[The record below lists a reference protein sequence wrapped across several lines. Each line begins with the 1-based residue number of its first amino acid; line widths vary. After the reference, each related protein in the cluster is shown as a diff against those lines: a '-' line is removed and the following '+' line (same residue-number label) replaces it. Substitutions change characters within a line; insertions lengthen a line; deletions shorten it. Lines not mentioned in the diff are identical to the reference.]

1 MKGIRALLE
10 SKVDFEINTLILSN
24 NMNDSHVQTSSE
36 LEIHFSEQ
44 LDFIQ
49 SSAESYDSG
58 RTSEAKR
65 IALAIRVLV
74 HDTKRSKSLLTQ
86 LNKKTALFLD
96 TAESFDSDS
105 VMTFSGLIL
114 MHVSSDS
121 KPAYRPLLDDF
132 VKKELAYKEFDAWWD
147 AVVFVDSQKRSLSRK
162 DLVLSVADKDGGAH
176 VDPQLNS
183 VYADLSRKNSLGGL
197 FSLNGGVDVEP
208 MDGAERAAIRQ
219 IGHEVLKTFLP
230 GYKKSSNVEGMMVA
244 GLKMLVGEAATRRG
258 KELRALNSANNG
270 GCQHPIRS
278 VKIGR
283 NEICPCGVG
292 GKKYK
297 HCCGSVV

>member
-1 MKGIRALLE
+1 M
-10 SKVDFEINTLILSN
+10 S
-24 NMNDSHVQTSSE
+24 DSHIQTSSE
-36 LEIHFSEQ
+36 LEVHFSEQ

-96 TAESFDSDS
+96 TAEPFDSDS

-114 MHVSSDS
+114 MHISADS
-121 KPAYRPLLDDF
+121 KPIYQPLLDDF
-132 VKKELAYKEFDAWWD
+132 VKKELVCKEFDAWWD
-147 AVVFVDSQKRSLSRK
+147 AIVFVDSQKRSLSRK

-197 FSLNGGVDVEP
+197 FSLNGGVDVQP

-230 GYKKSSNVEGMMVA
+230 GYGKSSNAEGMMVA

-258 KELRALNSANNG
+258 KELRSLNPAHNG
-270 GCQHPIRS
+270 GCQQPLRS

-297 HCCGSVV
+297 HCCGSVA